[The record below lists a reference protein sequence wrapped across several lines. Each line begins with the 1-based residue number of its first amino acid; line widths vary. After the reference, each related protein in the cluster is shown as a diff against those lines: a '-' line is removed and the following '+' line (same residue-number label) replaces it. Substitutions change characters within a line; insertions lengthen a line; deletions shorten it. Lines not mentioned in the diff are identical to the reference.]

1 MTPVTTT
8 PRHPAKHAS
17 GLLGAGFTARV
28 LEPSPPAN
36 RDAPFLA
43 DDPAAAGD
51 PERPGDTIVT
61 PTSAGDMT
69 WDEVLTSRPELA
81 DFARDHW
88 LGNRRALRPVPTGYV
103 AAREGHHRLA
113 YAVVAEARRV
123 ADGRFGLR
131 YTHGG
136 YGTPFFGDDRQVRV
150 EGSSIIVQHGDEVRS
165 AAITTVGDAARF
177 VGVEPGTAAA
187 EHDSPEL
194 GDLDAVLPVTDEVG
208 AFLGDWF
215 GLAWAVLEE
224 LRLIDGA
231 VDPERTQLWP
241 GHFDAAIA
249 LGDAD
254 AGQRATYGFSPGDH
268 TQPEPYLYVGA
279 WGEVD
284 GDDPFWNADGF
295 NGALLPYADLLAA
308 DDPHA
313 AALGFLRA
321 GFGRLT
327 S

>member
-1 MTPVTTT
+1 MTHVSTT
-8 PRHPAKHAS
+8 PHHPARQAAE
-17 GLLGAGFTARV
+17 LLGDGFTVRV
-28 LEPSPPAN
+28 LEPSPPASL
-36 RDAPFLA
+36 AEPFLA
-43 DDPAAAGD
+43 DDPAAAGE
-51 PERPGDTIVT
+51 PARSGDTIVT

-69 WDEVLTSRPELA
+69 WDEVVVGRPELA
-81 DFARDHW
+81 DYAREHW
-88 LGNRRALRPVPTGYV
+88 LGNRRTLRTVPLGYV
-103 AAREGHHRLA
+103 DARESHHRLA

-123 ADGRFGLR
+123 TNGKFGLR

-165 AAITTVGDAARF
+165 APITTVGEAARF
-177 VGVEPGTAAA
+177 VGVEPGTEAA
-187 EHDSPEL
+187 EPDSPEL
-194 GDLDAVLPVTDEVG
+194 GDLDSLLLVTDEVG

-224 LRLIDGA
+224 LRLTEGA

-241 GHFDAAIA
+241 GHFDPAIA
-249 LGDAD
+249 MGDAD
-254 AGQRATYGFSPGDH
+254 VGQRATYGFSPGDH
-268 TQPEPYLYVGA
+268 NQPEPYLYLAA

-284 GDDPFWNADGF
+284 GDDPFWNAEGF
-295 NGALLPYADLLAA
+295 SGASLPYADLLAA
-308 DDPHA
+308 DNPYS
-313 AALGFLRA
+313 AALDFLRA